1 MLRHDIQ
8 RFQAFTRFIYC
19 NNDQEFLHC
28 LQQAYAEFGI
38 GQALDFGTLTV
49 AWLADDTLPTDWRLA
64 LLQQTPCHV
73 EDSNFETSMANK
85 IPNQL
90 RYTHFEWHRADCP
103 FIDGASSFVD
113 HVIAKLFRGK
123 PQPNWFYRQH
133 NLALLLAPLLE
144 PNSRAGLLCLFHRW
158 FKDNIRKN
166 RNFEHKFDTTLGSSL
181 RQWATQLAQG
191 EGEWAL
197 VMQWLKDANC
207 NPALLETILSQSDIR
222 PSSDYISPLSG
233 IRLLLLQIR
242 ELLLLGENSN
252 AVWVNL
258 VLQHM
263 RNFTYIENQYSALLP
278 NYFSP
283 LVKQLITSDNFWPLC
298 HNDATYSQ
306 QQTFKTLFDSFAL
319 ATYFADSET
328 SFANFVANISDKQL
342 EDLIISTSFAE
353 QYPDLAL
360 MFEQQKYNRCQR
372 IIPRLNSAA
381 GLAWYHA
388 LLTDS
393 LARGSICFEH
403 VLTHLLEFADAN
415 CQHQLIQTYI
425 LTDVSARIP
434 NNSLVKRQD
443 AKQLLC
449 YLASDNKYLVEQ
461 TIQRLYKLAIVSS
474 DNGED
479 ETTFSRH
486 PDNWPILLTA
496 SEKYPEIFIEHFR
509 CLACDDPARWQ
520 LLWSG
525 AKEEEQQIKLANE
538 FIYSL
543 DSCEEAKSHEFL
555 ALMDRLYLATPA
567 PWLYCLEDL
576 SSDTLLSLLE
586 QISKQETPAL
596 ALAPAIQAQ
605 LNELN

>member
-1 MLRHDIQ
+1 
-8 RFQAFTRFIYC
+8 
-19 NNDQEFLHC
+19 
-28 LQQAYAEFGI
+28 
-38 GQALDFGTLTV
+38 
-49 AWLADDTLPTDWRLA
+49 LA

-73 EDSNFETSMANK
+73 EDSNFEKSMANK

-103 FIDGASSFVD
+103 FIDDASSFVD
-113 HVIAKLFRGK
+113 HVIAKLFKGK
-123 PQPNWFYRQH
+123 PQPTWFYRQQ

-144 PNSRAGLLCLFHRW
+144 PNSRAELLRLFHGW
-158 FKDNIRKN
+158 FKNNIRKD

-181 RQWATQLAQG
+181 RQWANQLAYG
-191 EGEWAL
+191 EGEWAQ
-197 VMQWLKDANC
+197 VTQWLKDANC
-207 NPALLETILSQSDIR
+207 NPALLATILSQPPAH
-222 PSSDYISPLSG
+222 PSSDYLSPLNG
-233 IRLLLLQIR
+233 FRLLLLQIR
-242 ELLLLGENSN
+242 ELLLLGDNSN

-258 VLQHM
+258 ALQHL

-283 LVKQLITSDNFWPLC
+283 LVKQLIASDNFWPLC

-306 QQTFKTLFDSFAL
+306 QETFKTLFDSFAL
-319 ATYFADSET
+319 ATYFSDSAT
-328 SFANFVANISDKQL
+328 SFATFVANISDKHLQGL
-342 EDLIISTSFAE
+342 AISTSFAE

-360 MFEQQKYNRCQR
+360 MFEQQKYSRCQR
-372 IIPRLNSAA
+372 IHPRLKSPA
-381 GLAWYHA
+381 GLVWYHA

-393 LARGSICFEH
+393 LASGSICFDL
-403 VLTHLLEFADAN
+403 VLEHLLKLADAT

-425 LTDVSARIP
+425 LTDGSARIP
-434 NNSLVKRQD
+434 DNSLVKRQD

-449 YLASDNKYLVEQ
+449 YLESDNEYLVEQ

-555 ALMDRLYLATPA
+555 ALMDRLFFATPA

-586 QISKQETPAL
+586 QISKQQTATL
-596 ALAPAIQAQ
+596 ALAPALVAQ